1 MISASFSRVYR
12 LLQLA
17 IIVIVMIMLDITVA
31 ISFHKKNIKNYINF
45 PVKVTITTINNHK
58 FNMNTPMIAD
68 MDVSIN
74 GDKSTSI
81 KLCRICKTY
90 YNPLQNTMK
99 SCRFHKGS

>member
-1 MISASFSRVYR
+1 MISASFSRVYP

-17 IIVIVMIMLDITVA
+17 VIVIVMIMLDITVA
-31 ISFHKKNIKNYINF
+31 ISFHKKNIKNYTKF
-45 PVKVTITTINNHK
+45 PMKVTITTINNHK

-68 MDVSIN
+68 IDVSIN
-74 GDKSTSI
+74 SDEPTSV
-81 KLCRICKTY
+81 KLCRICKTN

>member
-1 MISASFSRVYR
+1 MISASFNRVYR

-31 ISFHKKNIKNYINF
+31 ISFHKKNIKNYIKF
-45 PVKVTITTINNHK
+45 PMKVTITTIN
-58 FNMNTPMIAD
+58 TPMIAD
-68 MDVSIN
+68 IDVSIN
-74 GDKSTSI
+74 SDETTSV